1 MATPFPELTRA
12 EEQVMQILWRLG
24 PSAVKDV
31 LAELPAPQPALTT
44 VSTIVRILE
53 QKGFVGYEPVGRGYR
68 YYPLVAQ
75 DEYRRFSL
83 RKLLRGYFG
92 GSFSQLVSFFA
103 QDENLDAAQLDALL
117 REAQPDAPDPA
128 ADGDGNDEEPATPPA
143 TPLAP

>member
-1 MATPFPELTRA
+1 MQPPFPELTRA

-31 LAELPAPQPALTT
+31 LAELPAPPPALTT

-75 DEYRRFSL
+75 DDYRRFSL

-103 QDENLDAAQLDALL
+103 QDENLDATQLDALL
-117 REAQPDAPDPA
+117 RAAQPDPE
-128 ADGDGNDEEPATPPA
+128 ADDTADDSSTP
-143 TPLAP
+143 TPSAR

>member
-1 MATPFPELTRA
+1 MQPPFPELTRA
-12 EEQVMQILWRLG
+12 EEQVMQILWRRG

-31 LAELPAPQPALTT
+31 LADLPAPAPALTT

-68 YYPLVAQ
+68 YHALVAQ
-75 DEYRRFSL
+75 DDYRRFSL

-92 GSFSQLVSFFA
+92 GSFTQLVSFFA

-117 REAQPDAPDPA
+117 RQAQAEAPSTTDETDSLSSAPQP
-128 ADGDGNDEEPATPPA
+128 
-143 TPLAP
+143 

>member
-1 MATPFPELTRA
+1 MSTPFPELTRA

-53 QKGFVGYEPVGRGYR
+53 QKGFVSYEPVGRGYR
-68 YYPLVAQ
+68 YYAVVAQ

-92 GSFSQLVSFFA
+92 GSFTQLVSFFA

-117 REAQPDAPDPA
+117 RQAQ
-128 ADGDGNDEEPATPPA
+128 ADTPPA
-143 TPLAP
+143 DEATPKADPQP